1 MKRTFSQTLLR
12 QGVAICKAGQHQ
24 EARRI
29 LTQVVELDPDNESAW
44 LWLSGVVDSLQERRH
59 CLEQVLRINPGNAHA
74 RNGLTWLERQAAQT
88 ALPPAPASVAAQPDQ
103 ALTNGEPCP
112 FCNKSVPTQN
122 VACPH
127 CGRDLVTVCPVC
139 EARVDVEEMN
149 CNVCGYRL
157 GDYRQGVT
165 YYATLANAYLANLK
179 AELAVSAWQQV
190 LEMAPDDADALLRL
204 GEAQTAAG
212 DLPAASASFA
222 GAIKRARD
230 PVAAYLGL
238 GRIYERQHRW
248 EEAQKA
254 YEQAV
259 AADEASAAARFALG
273 RLLVE
278 GQAFQ
283 VAFPHLRRAT
293 ELDPEHTG
301 AWYLCGRLYEL
312 AQERRKAIQAYERAV
327 ALDESGAPDSN
338 EPGQGAA
345 ERLALLRPSLP
356 PSVALNWPETVRQT
370 SGLVLIPALA
380 ALVNAGLRPWRIAP
394 LDFMGVM
401 VAVLGAYFWV
411 SATAMPRNPGM
422 RAMLGPAGL
431 SQPTLRVT
439 LGLLGAIF
447 WTIGLL
453 YILLATALVAANTP

>member
-1 MKRTFSQTLLR
+1 
-12 QGVAICKAGQHQ
+12 
-24 EARRI
+24 
-29 LTQVVELDPDNESAW
+29 
-44 LWLSGVVDSLQERRH
+44 
-59 CLEQVLRINPGNAHA
+59 
-74 RNGLTWLERQAAQT
+74 
-88 ALPPAPASVAAQPDQ
+88 
-103 ALTNGEPCP
+103 
-112 FCNKSVPTQN
+112 
-122 VACPH
+122 
-127 CGRDLVTVCPVC
+127 
-139 EARVDVEEMN
+139 
-149 CNVCGYRL
+149 VCGYRL

-179 AELAVSAWQQV
+179 AEPSVSAWQQV
-190 LEMAPDDADALLRL
+190 LEMDPDYADALLRL

-212 DLPAASASFA
+212 DLPAASASFE
-222 GAIKRARD
+222 GAIKRATD

-238 GRIYERQHRW
+238 GHIYERQHKW
-248 EEAQKA
+248 DEAQKA

-259 AADEASAAARFALG
+259 AADEASASARFALG

-283 VAFPHLRRAT
+283 DAFPHLRHAT
-293 ELDPEHTG
+293 ELDPEHVG

-327 ALDESGAPDSN
+327 ALDEGGAPGSD
-338 EPGQGAA
+338 EPGKEAA
-345 ERLALLRPSLP
+345 KRLELLRPSLP
-356 PSVALNWPETVRQT
+356 PSVALNWPETIRQT
-370 SGLVLIPALA
+370 SGLALIPALA
-380 ALVNAGLRPWRIAP
+380 ALVNAGLLPWRIAP

-422 RAMLGPAGL
+422 RGMLGPDGL
-431 SQPTLRVT
+431 AQPTLRVT